1 MHVICIHL
9 WYLHPWVAVWNVYK
23 NPCALCWIHWLFDI
37 VIHRVLEH
45 SGMLRFRKLRA
56 HPGSPGSREWSDE
69 HVALAPLQNMGRI
82 LSLVGH
88 GWAVFLPDL
97 LKTGFQQQLVVSCW
111 FAWTV
116 DVGLPG
122 ASYGS
127 TQAKGSDT
135 FQVDVSCVG
144 LAVDARFVGMSL
156 RDAHSMSSLGAIWER
171 CSAPSQ
177 IRIHLEPTMGQL
189 QQPPITSRSIFPFCS
204 CPATNKE

>member
-1 MHVICIHL
+1 M
-9 WYLHPWVAVWNVYK
+9 
-23 NPCALCWIHWLFDI
+23 
-37 VIHRVLEH
+37 
-45 SGMLRFRKLRA
+45 
-56 HPGSPGSREWSDE
+56 
-69 HVALAPLQNMGRI
+69 ALAPLQNMGRI

-156 RDAHSMSSLGAIWER
+156 RDAHSMSSLGAI
-171 CSAPSQ
+171 
-177 IRIHLEPTMGQL
+177 
-189 QQPPITSRSIFPFCS
+189 
-204 CPATNKE
+204 